1 MLESLSEKLNLVFKK
16 LGSKGRLTEKDIDDA
31 LREVRMALLGS
42 DVNYKVAKN
51 FVESI
56 RERSL
61 NSDVLKSLS
70 PGQQVVKIT
79 NEVLTEILGGGVRGL
94 ISDVDPPSVAVMVGL
109 NGSGKTTT
117 SAKLA
122 WTLKKSGQVPVLV
135 AADLYRPA
143 AIQQLE
149 VLGEKVGVDV
159 YRGDVSSNCVDVA
172 KEGVAQASKSKAAWA
187 IVDTA
192 GRFQIDSDLMGELR
206 EICEAIKP
214 SEKILVVDSMTGQEA
229 VEVAKEFHSDIG
241 LTGLIL
247 TKMDGD
253 SRGGAAL
260 SIVSGTGVPIKY
272 IGTGEKV
279 EDIQQFFPD
288 RLASR
293 ILGMGDMLTL
303 IEKTQATFE
312 EGQAASLEK
321 KIIDAT
327 FDLNDFLS
335 QLRQL
340 KKMGP
345 LSQITDMIPGMASLK
360 GRISTDGLE
369 EDKIKIVEA
378 VIQSMTPEER
388 RKPDIIGG
396 RRRKRI
402 ANGSGTTVRDV
413 NQLLNQFKQMQKM
426 MKQLTSGKTMTG
438 LGRFLR

>member
-149 VLGEKVGVDV
+149 ILGEKVGVDV
-159 YRGDVSSNCVDVA
+159 YRGDVSSN
-172 KEGVAQASKSKAAWA
+172 
-187 IVDTA
+187 
-192 GRFQIDSDLMGELR
+192 
-206 EICEAIKP
+206 
-214 SEKILVVDSMTGQEA
+214 
-229 VEVAKEFHSDIG
+229 
-241 LTGLIL
+241 
-247 TKMDGD
+247 
-253 SRGGAAL
+253 
-260 SIVSGTGVPIKY
+260 
-272 IGTGEKV
+272 
-279 EDIQQFFPD
+279 
-288 RLASR
+288 
-293 ILGMGDMLTL
+293 
-303 IEKTQATFE
+303 
-312 EGQAASLEK
+312 
-321 KIIDAT
+321 
-327 FDLNDFLS
+327 
-335 QLRQL
+335 
-340 KKMGP
+340 
-345 LSQITDMIPGMASLK
+345 
-360 GRISTDGLE
+360 
-369 EDKIKIVEA
+369 
-378 VIQSMTPEER
+378 
-388 RKPDIIGG
+388 
-396 RRRKRI
+396 
-402 ANGSGTTVRDV
+402 
-413 NQLLNQFKQMQKM
+413 
-426 MKQLTSGKTMTG
+426 
-438 LGRFLR
+438 